1 MNSNSREVVEKMTL
15 MLVQSTNID
24 IEFFFSNEKIEKIN
38 LNLIDR

>member
-24 IEFFFSNEKIEKIN
+24 IEFFFLNEKIEKIN